1 MRAGMVEAEP
11 AVRNPMR
18 GTCLNCCASL
28 VYPEAR
34 IKVDTTKTRNLLFI
48 RSSLNPNSKTRLLNH
63 FIRPSQHIRR
73 DREVDL
79 LGSFQIDHQFKLGWL
94 LHRQISGLGTL
105 KNLVNILSGA
115 AGQIGRVDSVPHE
128 SSRFHNSST
137 HPHRREPVLCRKLD
151 KRCLMNGQYRAS
163 QLDDCVCTPLACLL
177 ECGLNILG
185 TSYV

>member
-34 IKVDTTKTRNLLFI
+34 ITVDTTKTRNLLFI

-79 LGSFQIDHQFKLGWL
+79 LGSFQIDHQLKLRGL
-94 LHRQISGLGTL
+94 LHW
-105 KNLVNILSGA
+105 
-115 AGQIGRVDSVPHE
+115 QIGRLGSLQNPVHE
-128 SSRFHNSST
+128 ICDAPVAVRDVRPIGHEPAYIYKFS
-137 HPHRREPVLCRKLD
+137 PDVHRR
-151 KRCLMNGQYRAS
+151 
-163 QLDDCVCTPLACLL
+163 
-177 ECGLNILG
+177 
-185 TSYV
+185 